1 MFREF
6 KVLTLKQ
13 VALKHECSIRT
24 VQRKSARLPVLR
36 SYNKNSRYYT
46 LSDIPDFN
54 NNGIWRYRDIFF
66 SVNGNLWKTVKNLI
80 LASERGLNG
89 NEIGE
94 IVNLSPR
101 SFMHHFREM
110 GCVFREK
117 HEGVYVYFSD
127 DPATY
132 SEQCS
137 KRVHAGVMRKI
148 GDAVVVKISVEY
160 IRHPEMSSGE
170 LSIVLRDRRCCNV
183 SASEIQNLLAFHDL
197 LKKLEIRSDKGAFGF
212 MQKTK

>member
-1 MFREF
+1 MKSTDLKDMFKEF

-13 VALKHECSIRT
+13 AALKHKCSIRT
-24 VQRKSARLPVLR
+24 VQRKFTHLPVLR

-66 SVNGNLWKTVKNLI
+66 SANGNLKKTVKNLI

-101 SFMHHFREM
+101 SFMHRFHELE
-110 GCVFREK
+110 GVFREK

-132 SEQCS
+132 SKQCS
-137 KRVHAGVMRKI
+137 KRVYAGVMRKI
-148 GDAVVVKISVEY
+148 DDAVAVKILVEH
-160 IRHPEMSSGE
+160 IRHPEMSTEE
-170 LSIVLRDRRCCNV
+170 LSIVLRDRRCCDV

-197 LKKLEIRSDKGAFGF
+197 LKKTRDSKR
-212 MQKTK
+212 

>member
-1 MFREF
+1 MKSANLKDMFKEF

-13 VALKHECSIRT
+13 VAQKHECSIRT
-24 VQRKSARLPVLR
+24 AQRHFARLPVLR

-66 SVNGNLWKTVKNLI
+66 SAYGNLWKTVKNLI

-94 IVNLSPR
+94 VVNLLPR
-101 SFMHHFREM
+101 SFIHHFREM
-110 GCVFREK
+110 GGIFREK

-132 SEQCS
+132 SKQCS
-137 KRVHAGVMRKI
+137 KRVQAGVMRKI
-148 GDAVVVKISVEY
+148 GDAVAVKILVEY
-160 IRHPEMSSGE
+160 IKHPEMSTGE
-170 LSIVLRDRRCCNV
+170 LSIVLRDRRGCNV
-183 SASEIQNLLAFHDL
+183 PASEIENLLAFHDF
-197 LKKLEIRSDKGAFGF
+197 LKKTRDSKR
-212 MQKTK
+212 